1 MRYIKASLLLVGFLL
16 VQSTTAMAQCP
27 IKEQI
32 MNGDDEGEGLERK
45 DVRGRRHLSA
55 TH

>member
-1 MRYIKASLLLVGFLL
+1 MMRYIKASLLLVGFLL

-32 MNGDDEGEGLERK
+32 MNGDDEGEGLEK
-45 DVRGRRHLSA
+45 ERR
-55 TH
+55 